1 MFNTNRRYMADFD
14 WGLLSL
20 ALGLAAFGV
29 LEIWSVT
36 GQNPKTAGYWHRQLF
51 GIGIGLVVMFLATLY
66 DYRRILSAALYL
78 YGVGII
84 LLALVLTP
92 LGKLVNGNRSWLE
105 LGSFS
110 FQPSELAKIFTLML
124 LAYYLAGVKKRPLD
138 LQTVAVAVGIWALP
152 TALVFM
158 ENDTGSALSFTSFMA
173 AMLFLAGVR
182 WSWVAAGLGAI
193 VIALILAAPYI
204 RNCESYKCERVKSVY
219 WPDQAKKRYRYQNE
233 QAEIAVGSGAIL
245 GKGPRGSTQGSLGFL
260 PEVHNDFI
268 FAVASE
274 EWGFIGSSLS
284 LAIYLTIIARLIQIA
299 RRSRERTGMLL
310 VSGLAALLLYHVT
323 VNVGMVIRLL
333 PIMGIPLPL
342 MSFGSTSVVATCF
355 GLGLAISVRLRR
367 FVN

>member
-1 MFNTNRRYMADFD
+1 MFNANRRYIADFD
-14 WGLLSL
+14 WGLLSM

-36 GQNPKTAGYWHRQLF
+36 AATTPGLWRRQLVGV
-51 GIGIGLVVMFLATLY
+51 GIGVVIMFLATY
-66 DYRRILSAALYL
+66 FDYRRILNLAPYL
-78 YGVGII
+78 YVFGVA
-84 LLALVLTP
+84 LLALIFTP
-92 LGKLVNGNRSWLE
+92 LGKVVNGNRSWLE
-105 LGSFS
+105 IGSIS
-110 FQPSELAKIFTLML
+110 FQPSEMAKIFTLML
-124 LAYYLAGVKKRPLD
+124 LAYYLAGVRKRPLD
-138 LQTVAVAVGIWALP
+138 LKTIAVTIGIWALP

-158 ENDTGSALSFTSFMA
+158 ENDTGSALSFTSFLA

-182 WSWVAAGLGAI
+182 WSWVVAALGAV
-193 VIALILAAPYI
+193 VIAIVVVAPHI
-204 RNCESYKCERVKSVY
+204 KNCESYKCERVKSVY
-219 WPDQAKKRYRYQNE
+219 WPDQASKRYRYQNE
-233 QAEIAVGSGAIL
+233 QAEIAVGSGAVL

-299 RRSRERTGMLL
+299 RRSRDRTGMLL
-310 VSGLAALLLYHVT
+310 VAGLAALLLYHVT
-323 VNVGMVIRLL
+323 VNVGMVVRLL